1 MQKDVLL
8 DDTIKVVALN
18 REGKFFESVSRID
31 AESQMYDIKI
41 QLDINTDIY
50 PVELNNHYSFC
61 IARTLSLEGGEEK
74 GFYSSESS
82 GPTLADKYD
91 YVMHGKIFKS
101 DLDKTGDLYY
111 LFFISKMIG

>member
-8 DDTIKVVALN
+8 DDTVKIVALN
-18 REGKFFESVSRID
+18 KEGKFFESVTRVD

-50 PVELNNHYSFC
+50 PVELNAHYSFC
-61 IARTLSLEGGEEK
+61 VARTLSLEGGEDK
-74 GFYSSESS
+74 GFYTSEVT
-82 GPTLADKYD
+82 GPSLADKYD

-101 DLDKTGDLYY
+101 ELDKAGE
-111 LFFISKMIG
+111 M